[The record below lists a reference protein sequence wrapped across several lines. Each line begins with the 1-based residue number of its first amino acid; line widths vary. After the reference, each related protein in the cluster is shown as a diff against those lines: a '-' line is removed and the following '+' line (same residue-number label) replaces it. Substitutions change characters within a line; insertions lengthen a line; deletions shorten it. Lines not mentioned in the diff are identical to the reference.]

1 MKKCPFFTNKVL
13 KLCNSKSENCQNQMV
28 PYCHQSLEAV
38 YQFYKVWS
46 QQTGA
51 NLGHVDGIL
60 TNGWT
65 NEGIT

>member
-1 MKKCPFFTNKVL
+1 
-13 KLCNSKSENCQNQMV
+13 MV
-28 PYCHQSLEAV
+28 PYCHQTLEAV

-51 NLGHVDGIL
+51 ILGHVDGIL